1 MARMT
6 YSTQT
11 PFGQL
16 ISESINELFT
26 ATTKVHR
33 SAEAISDMSADQAT
47 AELGINAEEFTN
59 FRNRLNDI
67 KTTLEAE
74 KFQSLLVLFDQ
85 G

>member
-33 SAEAISDMSADQAT
+33 SAEAISDMSTDQAT